1 VAVGRRPTR
10 EASRSGRAWGSR
22 RMARYEERTA
32 RSYGFHPVE
41 RYALPV
47 PNVRLCAEVPCRLVV
62 REGGEVDKDRM
73 GQQNAGNDAN
83 DHGPRPRK
91 EWIRLPSPR
100 HIRW

>member
-1 VAVGRRPTR
+1 
-10 EASRSGRAWGSR
+10 
-22 RMARYEERTA
+22 MARYEERTA

-73 GQQNAGNDAN
+73 GSRTPEMTRTTTDHDPERSGFGCRRLGTFAGN
-83 DHGPRPRK
+83 
-91 EWIRLPSPR
+91 
-100 HIRW
+100 